1 MNLTEDTKIYFIGI
15 GGIAMSAVAG
25 LAKQLGFEVSGSDS
39 KALYD
44 PAKSVLDDLGI
55 SYHVGYDAEHVKD
68 KTEAIII
75 ASAGEDESNPEIAAV
90 VNREQRI
97 YSFSELLYELFKDKL
112 RIVVTGTHG
121 KSTTSAILGTLL
133 KEIDDSSYMTGAV
146 LTNLGKNFHLGEGH
160 YAVFEGDEYK
170 ALYDDPTPKFTQYKP
185 DILLLTNLEFDHPDV
200 FSSIDE
206 IRDELAETIHKMPDD
221 GVVVYNADNIELAK
235 LVHGTSLGSI
245 SYGLENPADFVA
257 KDIVTTKDFTEF
269 TVQKS
274 GDFPEEKYRI
284 NLFGKINVYN
294 ALGPISLLRTLGFS
308 KEDVQNGLDEF
319 LGIKR
324 RFEFI
329 GEANGVKFFDDY
341 AHHPTAI
348 AETMALAKLRFP
360 DSRVWAVFEPHTFS
374 RTEAVIEEL
383 AKSFNQADQVLLAEI
398 YPAREK
404 KTNNSIT
411 GQQVVDQIAIN
422 NPNVRLVADKESAKN
437 ILASELKPNDVVV
450 IMAVG
455 NFNTLAKELVNS
467 AN

>member
-1 MNLTEDTKIYFIGI
+1 MNLTEDSKIYFIGI

-44 PAKSVLDDLGI
+44 PAKSVLDDLDI
-55 SYHVGYDAEHVKD
+55 PYNVGYDADHVAD
-68 KTEAIII
+68 LDNAIII
-75 ASAGEDESNPEIAAV
+75 ASAGEDDSNPEIAAV
-90 VNREQRI
+90 VERNQKL
-97 YSFSELLYELFKDKL
+97 YSFSELLYELFKEKL

-133 KEIDDSSYMTGAV
+133 QEIDGSSFMTGAV
-146 LTNLGKNFHLGEGH
+146 LTNTNRNFHLGEGH
-160 YAVFEGDEYK
+160 YVVFEGDEYK

-200 FSSIDE
+200 FASIDE
-206 IRDELAETIHKMPDD
+206 IRDEIAEMIHNMPDD

-245 SYGLENPADFVA
+245 SYGLDNSADFVV
-257 KDIVTTKDFTEF
+257 KDIVTTENYTEF
-269 TVQKS
+269 LVQKL
-274 GDFPEEKYRI
+274 GDFPVERYRI
-284 NLFGKINVYN
+284 NLFGRINVYN

-308 KEDVQNGLDEF
+308 AADIQNGLDEF
-319 LGIKR
+319 SGIKR
-324 RFEFI
+324 RFEYI
-329 GEANGVKFFDDY
+329 GEAKGVKIFDDY

-348 AETMALAKLRFP
+348 KETIALAKLRFP

-374 RTEAVIEEL
+374 RTEAVLDEL
-383 AKSFNQADQVLLAEI
+383 AVSFNQADQVLLAEI

-404 KTNNSIT
+404 KTDNSIT
-411 GQQVVDQIAIN
+411 GQQVVDQIAKN
-422 NPNVRLVADKESAKN
+422 NPNVRLVADKTTAKQ
-437 ILASELKPNDVVV
+437 ILTTEWQPHDVVV

-455 NFNTLAKELVNS
+455 DFNTLAKELVNR
-467 AN
+467 AD